1 MDTKRQILPT
11 PLWRKHWI
19 LISVILLISA
29 TLVLKNTLGSASFIV
44 DMDELITAEV
54 KQGDFKVNVR
64 ASGLLKPLNIRWV
77 SSQVAGRVEQVFVKA
92 GAKVNIG
99 DVLVELSDPDLNR
112 ELEKTEWEV
121 KALKAENHAAMV
133 SLESQMVDLK
143 NVVIEADF
151 AHQMV
156 KLKLNAETLLM
167 EQGNATVSALDYKK
181 SQLAVKQKHQF
192 WRAQQSKTEKM
203 KANIQASQTAQL
215 ARLGA
220 VENSLQRVQAQVDAL
235 IVKATMTG
243 VVQQV
248 SLLLGERAQVGDSVA
263 LIADQKSLYAE
274 LQVQE
279 IKIGEIDLGQSVII
293 DTRSS
298 EIYGQVMRIDPAVK
312 NGMVKVDIEIL
323 NDLPDEAR
331 PELTV
336 DGLIETSHIENALYV
351 KRPAFAPSYQKIGL
365 YKLSQDKEFASKM
378 SVNLGQSS
386 VSKIQIISGLNV
398 GDNIIVSDTASWQ
411 EHKEIM
417 IN

>member
-1 MDTKRQILPT
+1 MDTKRQVLPI
-11 PLWRKHWI
+11 PLWKKYWI
-19 LISVILLISA
+19 LISVIILISA
-29 TLVLKNTLGSASFIV
+29 TFMLKNALGGASFIV
-44 DMDELITAEV
+44 DMDELITAKVE
-54 KQGDFKVNVR
+54 KGDFKVNVR
-64 ASGLLKPLNIRWV
+64 ASGLFKPVNIRWV

-112 ELEKTEWEV
+112 ELEKTAWEV
-121 KALKAENHAAMV
+121 KALKAENHAALV
-133 SLESQMVDLK
+133 SLESQMVDLQ

-151 AHQMV
+151 AYQMAT
-156 KLKLNAETLLM
+156 LKLNAETLLM
-167 EQGNATVSALDYKK
+167 EQGNATVSAIDYKR
-181 SQLAVKQKHQF
+181 SQLAVKQKNQY

-203 KANIQASQTAQL
+203 KSTIQASQTAQL

-220 VENSLQRVQAQVDAL
+220 VQNSLQRVQAQVDAL

-279 IKIGEIDLGQSVII
+279 IKIGGISLGQKVII
-293 DTRSS
+293 DTRTS
-298 EIYGQVMRIDPAVK
+298 EVTGQVIRIDPAVI

-323 NDLPDEAR
+323 NDLPAEAR

-336 DGLIETSHIENALYV
+336 DGLIETSHIKDALYV

-365 YKLSQDKEFASKM
+365 YKISKDKEFASKK

-386 VSKIQIISGLNV
+386 VNKIQIISGLKV
-398 GDNIIVSDTASWQ
+398 GDSIIVSDTTSWQ

>member
-312 NGMVKVDIEIL
+312 NGMVKIDIEIL